1 MHCLCNFYSK
11 FAVLIP
17 FSPSQSARI
26 DATPERKIIMLNP
39 DPKKGVHLQDIA
51 AALKLSTSTVSRA
64 LAGHQTISQE
74 TRDAVQQAA
83 LSMGYAAKRPGRRK
97 RNLPTRTIGVLLSV
111 DQLHNRFMTMVLEHI
126 HQDMLEFRYHVVVLI
141 DPMNSANDAG
151 HLSTFRP
158 IIDEYL
164 EGMILLSATIDS
176 FMVHELHRMGVPV
189 VLAVRSMDDSKVDI
203 VESDNFSGGMEIM
216 RHLYEL
222 GHRRIGLVMGP
233 ENSSTS
239 RDRARGALSYL
250 REKGVPTENTPV
262 VWNTFSYESGYSSAS
277 QLLDLPNPV
286 TAIMAGGDSIA
297 LGVLDAARTKNINVP
312 LQLSVVG
319 FDNIPLSGSRLIS
332 LTTIDSSAK
341 ELARVTCR
349 RMLDRIR
356 NGNLTP
362 ATRDVMPVQLVRRDT
377 SAPLRQP

>member
-1 MHCLCNFYSK
+1 M
-11 FAVLIP
+11 
-17 FSPSQSARI
+17 
-26 DATPERKIIMLNP
+26 
-39 DPKKGVHLQDIA
+39 
-51 AALKLSTSTVSRA
+51 
-64 LAGHQTISQE
+64 
-74 TRDAVQQAA
+74 QQAA
-83 LSMGYAAKRPGRRK
+83 VSMGYASNRPGK
-97 RNLPTRTIGVLLSV
+97 KKKNLPTRTVGVLLSV

-164 EGMILLSATIDS
+164 EGMILLSATTDS
-176 FMVHELHRMGVPV
+176 FMVRELQRLGVPV
-189 VLAVRSMDDSKVDI
+189 LLAVRSMDDSKVDI
-203 VESDNFSGGMEIM
+203 VEPDNIFGGAEIM

-239 RDRARGALSYL
+239 RDRAKGALSYL
-250 REKGVPTENTPV
+250 RERGVPAENTPV
-262 VWNTFSYESGYSSAS
+262 MWNTFSYESGYSCAS
-277 QLLDLPNPV
+277 QMLSLQNRV

-297 LGVLDAARTKNINVP
+297 LGVLDAARTKNIDVP
-312 LQLSVVG
+312 SQLSVVG
-319 FDNIPLSGSRLIS
+319 FDNIPLSGSRLIG

-341 ELARVTCR
+341 ELARVVCR

-356 NGNLTP
+356 NGVLTP
-362 ATRDVMPVQLVRRDT
+362 VTRDVMPVHLIRRDT
-377 SAPLRQP
+377 TSPPWKS

>member
-1 MHCLCNFYSK
+1 MLSPDTK
-11 FAVLIP
+11 KTVL
-17 FSPSQSARI
+17 
-26 DATPERKIIMLNP
+26 
-39 DPKKGVHLQDIA
+39 LQDIA
-51 AALKLSTSTVSRA
+51 EALHLSTSTVSRA
-64 LAGHQTISQE
+64 LAGHQAINQDTRE
-74 TRDAVQQAA
+74 TVQQTAV
-83 LSMGYAAKRPGRRK
+83 SMGYASKRPGK
-97 RNLPTRTIGVLLSV
+97 KKKNLPTRTVGVLLSV

-126 HQDMLEFRYHVVVLI
+126 HQDMLEFRYHVMVLI

-151 HLSTFRP
+151 HLSSFRP
-158 IIDEYL
+158 IIDGYL

-176 FMVHELHRMGVPV
+176 YMVSELQRMGVPV

-203 VESDNFSGGMEIM
+203 VESDNLSGGAEIM

-222 GHRRIGLVMGP
+222 GHRRIGLIMGP

-239 RDRARGALSYL
+239 RDRARGALNYL
-250 REKGVPTENTPV
+250 REKGVPAENSPV
-262 VWNTFSYESGYSSAS
+262 MWNTFSYESGYSCAS
-277 QLLDLPNPV
+277 QMLELKNPV

-297 LGVLDAARTKNINVP
+297 LGVLDAARTKNMDVP
-312 LQLSVVG
+312 AQLSVVG

-341 ELARVTCR
+341 ELARVACR

-356 NGNLTP
+356 NGVLTP

-377 SAPLRQP
+377 SSAPRQS

>member
-1 MHCLCNFYSK
+1 MS
-11 FAVLIP
+11 
-17 FSPSQSARI
+17 S
-26 DATPERKIIMLNP
+26 P
-39 DPKKGVHLQDIA
+39 DPKKSVLLQDIA
-51 AALKLSTSTVSRA
+51 DALKLSTSTISRA

-83 LSMGYAAKRPGRRK
+83 VSMGYASKRPGKKK
-97 RNLPTRTIGVLLSV
+97 RNLPTRTVGVLLSV

-158 IIDEYL
+158 IIDGYL

-176 FMVHELHRMGVPV
+176 FMVRELQRLGVPV
-189 VLAVRSMDDSKVDI
+189 VLAVRSMDDSTVDI
-203 VESDNFSGGMEIM
+203 VESDNLSGGAEIM

-250 REKGVPTENTPV
+250 RGKGVPAENTPV
-262 VWNTFSYESGYSSAS
+262 MWNTFSYESGYSCSS
-277 QLLDLPNPV
+277 QMLELQNPV
-286 TAIMAGGDSIA
+286 TAIMAAGDSIA
-297 LGVLDAARTKNINVP
+297 LGVLDAARTKNIDVP
-312 LQLSVVG
+312 TQLSVVG

-332 LTTIDSSAK
+332 LTTIDSPAK
-341 ELARVTCR
+341 ELARVACR

-356 NGNLTP
+356 NGVLTP

-377 SAPLRQP
+377 SAPPRQS